1 MDFNTLFK
9 DLKDEIVTLAK
20 DKFGNQGTAIV
31 QDLEAYLEH
40 SKVKLKRWTLLF
52 AEGKIDKEELTWL
65 LQSQKDLL
73 ALRALNKAG
82 ISKISLGHFKNKII
96 GALIRDLHIYELVL
110 LGLGIFLF
118 LILSIGLIYYILKMI
133 GYPSIKEVSISHD
146 RIEFSKTQEDY
157 ANNPEDDTKRQKL
170 EELIDKL
177 EKRATTPEDII
188 QISKAKLLLG
198 NTTEAIRYADMVI
211 EMEKDKKENTTSVE
225 TSNPE
230 IPVTTHTPN
239 KQLVYARQ
247 LKHLAKVQDNAVKNA
262 DTVTLNTN
270 FRNIVLDRGLLKTQ
284 QVVRKNTLQKIR
296 QPNN

>member
-1 MDFNTLFK
+1 MET
-9 DLKDEIVTLAK
+9 
-20 DKFGNQGTAIV
+20 
-31 QDLEAYLEH
+31 
-40 SKVKLKRWTLLF
+40 
-52 AEGKIDKEELTWL
+52 
-65 LQSQKDLL
+65 
-73 ALRALNKAG
+73 
-82 ISKISLGHFKNKII
+82 
-96 GALIRDLHIYELVL
+96 LIRDLHIYELVL

-118 LILSIGLIYYILKMI
+118 LILSIGLIYYILKKQEIKKLLFFFPISIIMI